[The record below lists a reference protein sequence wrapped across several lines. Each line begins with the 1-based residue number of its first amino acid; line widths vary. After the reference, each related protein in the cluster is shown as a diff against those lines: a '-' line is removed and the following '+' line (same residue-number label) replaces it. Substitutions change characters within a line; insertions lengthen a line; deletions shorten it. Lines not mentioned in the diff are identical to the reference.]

1 MSHTRKASVAKIA
14 RGCAPGF
21 PWLLPL
27 ALPMVAAALLTGC
40 ASGQTHD
47 QVIAGRDQAASA
59 MAARVAAKSAEI
71 AIDAQRPLVSTL
83 PYVSNQRIPY
93 QASLPPVFDREAV
106 AHVPRLPAW
115 QFAAILSSLTG
126 MQIHLSSSILYVQ
139 TGGASPSA
147 PAPADATL
155 VAPTSG
161 PVPHIA
167 RTSAALGPL
176 NFTGTTH
183 GLFDY
188 LSEMLGA
195 RWKYDSGT
203 NTVRMFRSETRVFHI
218 DTLPGDTS
226 ISSAIL
232 GGGGGGQDVQG
243 GQGQTIRTGSAHTQT
258 DYKGSISVW
267 TAVSQ
272 TIRQMLSPNGT
283 MTVSQP
289 LSQIAVHDSWHR
301 VDAIA
306 RYIKRV
312 NRTMSQQVDVNI
324 KVYEVSI
331 NNSSNY
337 GISWQALYNSFGQLA
352 SATGVSIVTPSMNVS
367 NTGTMVITPPAVR
380 SNGNVTPWS
389 SSQFFVQALSTL
401 GHVTTVSDVSV
412 DTVNNMPAPFK
423 TYLLTGYLASTTP
436 SLYGGLGTVGGVTSA
451 GGGLTPGSVETGL
464 TLQVLPSVQPD
475 GQRVLTQI
483 SLSISSL
490 NSIQTV
496 ASAGQSIQVPQV
508 SGREWM
514 QRVMLRSG
522 QSFVMAGL
530 ENAQNG
536 NTINTPFS
544 RGTWVFGG
552 NRALT
557 HTQDAVILVITP
569 VAVARGSTL

>member
-1 MSHTRKASVAKIA
+1 MSHTNKASAAKTV
-14 RGCAPGF
+14 RTCAPSF

-27 ALPMVAAALLTGC
+27 ALVMGTALLTGC
-40 ASGQTHD
+40 ASEQIHH
-47 QVIAGRDQAASA
+47 QVSAGRDQAASA
-59 MAARVAAKSAEI
+59 MAAQTAAKSAEL
-71 AIDAQRPLVSTL
+71 AVDAQRPLVSTL
-83 PYVSNQRIPY
+83 PYVNSQRIPY
-93 QASLPPVFDREAV
+93 QASLPPVFNREAV
-106 AHVPRLPAW
+106 AHVPQLPAW

-126 MQIHLSSSILYVQ
+126 MHVHLSSDILYAE
-139 TGGASPSA
+139 TGGGSGAAA
-147 PAPADATL
+147 PVPADATL
-155 VAPTSG
+155 KTATTG
-161 PVPHIA
+161 PSSQVV
-167 RTSAALGPL
+167 RTVAALGPL

-183 GLFDY
+183 GLFSY

-195 RWKYDSGT
+195 RWKYDADT
-203 NTVRMFRSETRVFHI
+203 NTVRIFRSETRVFHI

-226 ISSAIL
+226 ISSAL
-232 GGGGGGQDVQG
+232 SGGGSGGQDIQG
-243 GQGQTIRTGSAHTQT
+243 GQGQTIRTGSALTQT
-258 DYKGSISVW
+258 AYKGSLSVW

-289 LSQIAVHDSWHR
+289 LAQITVHDSWRR
-301 VDAIA
+301 VDSIA

-312 NRTMSQQVDVNI
+312 NRTMSQQVEVNI

-331 NNSSNY
+331 NNSDNH

-352 SATGVSIVTPSMNVS
+352 SNAGVSIITPSMNVS
-367 NTGTMVITPPAVR
+367 NTGTMVITPPALR
-380 SNGNVTPWS
+380 NNGNLTPWA

-412 DTVNNMPAPFK
+412 DTVNNTPAPFK
-423 TYLLTGYLASTTP
+423 TYLLTSYLASTTP
-436 SLYGGLGTVGGVTSA
+436 SLYTGAGLAGATGASA
-451 GGGLTPGSVETGL
+451 GLTPGSVETGL

-483 SLSISSL
+483 SLSISNL
-490 NSIQTV
+490 NGIQTV
-496 ASAGQSIQVPQV
+496 ASAGESIQVPQV

-530 ENAQNG
+530 ESSQNG
-536 NTINTPFS
+536 NTISTPFGK
-544 RGTWVFGG
+544 GTWVFGG